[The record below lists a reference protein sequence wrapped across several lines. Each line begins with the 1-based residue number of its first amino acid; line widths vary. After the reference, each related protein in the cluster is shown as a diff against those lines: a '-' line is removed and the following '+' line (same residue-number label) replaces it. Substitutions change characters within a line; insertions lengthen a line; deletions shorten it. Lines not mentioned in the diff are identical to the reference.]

1 MAEEVGMEVILD
13 HNDQVAHL
21 GTAGRIKFHVLHPIK
36 SRGNHQIVGLRTGC
50 SNKRRSQQKAD
61 KSER

>member
-36 SRGNHQIVGLRTGC
+36 SRGDHQIVGLRGGH
-50 SNKRRSQQKAD
+50 SKEQRSQRKAEES
-61 KSER
+61 KQ